1 MGQALGAW
9 VLSQRAEAR
18 ALKPTPLPDGTRLGH
33 AINRVLL
40 SGMDGVVGTKLA
52 ASLRQAES

>member
-9 VLSQRAEAR
+9 IFFQRPEAR
-18 ALKPTPLPDGTRLGH
+18 ALKTTPLPRGTRLGH

-40 SGMDGVVGTKLA
+40 GRRDGVVGTKVV
-52 ASLRQAES
+52 ASVR

>member
-9 VLSQRAEAR
+9 DILSTAEAR
-18 ALKPTPLPDGTRLGH
+18 ALKTSPLPRGTRLGH

-40 SGMDGVVGTKLA
+40 GRRDGVVGTKVV
-52 ASLRQAES
+52 ASVR